1 MYDIGLLGLDSVHAD
16 TFARV
21 LWKYHD
27 AEVTAV
33 WDGGAV
39 RDDDHKRAF
48 CEKYDAAPYETP
60 ESMIDDVDAV
70 MISTLDWD
78 THAEL
83 AVPFLE
89 AGVPT
94 LVDKPIAA
102 KLDDIETMRTA
113 AAAGNAVFFG
123 GSALPYHP
131 EMQRLTRGLS
141 DRTIHCSSYRGSIR
155 YGPHAVDP
163 IRYLIGSDWTAVEP
177 AQAPGKSVA
186 IHFGNGSY
194 ATIRFDGP
202 MADAGFG
209 YLDISDRMAVITV
222 RSFSPSLPNADERD
236 RERVYRAYLGRFL
249 ENIEGRADDAE
260 WLFDAAELMIAAN
273 AVLDVDD
280 RLERGDDRVS
290 SFHRS
295 GAELLESYVPPY

>member
-21 LWKYHD
+21 VWKYHD
-27 AEVTAV
+27 AAVTAV
-33 WDGGAV
+33 WDGGDV
-39 RDDDHKRAF
+39 RDEEHAREF
-48 CEKYDAAPYETP
+48 CRTYDAELVATP
-60 ESMIDDVDAV
+60 EAILDAVDAAIV
-70 MISTLDWD
+70 TTLNWD
-78 THAEL
+78 THADL

-102 KLDDIETMRTA
+102 NIGDVERLEESSR
-113 AAAGNAVFFG
+113 AGGAVFFG
-123 GSALPYHP
+123 GSAIPYQYAMQTLPPHVP
-131 EMQRLTRGLS
+131 N
-141 DRTIHCSSYRGSIR
+141 RTMHCASYRGSIR

-163 IRYLIGSDWTAVEP
+163 IRKLVGADWSRVDTIP
-177 AQAPGKSVA
+177 APGKSIA
-186 IHFGNGSY
+186 IEFEDGSY

-209 YLDISDRMAVITV
+209 YLDISSRMDVVTV

-236 RERVYRAYLGRFL
+236 RERIYRAYFDRFFD
-249 ENIEGRADDAE
+249 NIEGTHADAD
-260 WLFDAAELMIAAN
+260 WLFDAAKLLVAAQ
-273 AVLDVDD
+273 AALEYEDAIEPDD
-280 RLERGDDRVS
+280 ERLREFD
-290 SFHRS
+290 RS